1 MVYSC
6 CRDSCPGC
14 EAVRGVGCDTLGG
27 MDGGGVAEAGRVADI
42 VGGEPDCAVAAG
54 VPGGQVAVSA
64 DMGDRPAVAVLDPV
78 GGSESES
85 AGRCYG

>member
-1 MVYSC
+1 
-6 CRDSCPGC
+6 
-14 EAVRGVGCDTLGG
+14 

-85 AGRCYG
+85 AVVATGDDHVADTGQVLVG